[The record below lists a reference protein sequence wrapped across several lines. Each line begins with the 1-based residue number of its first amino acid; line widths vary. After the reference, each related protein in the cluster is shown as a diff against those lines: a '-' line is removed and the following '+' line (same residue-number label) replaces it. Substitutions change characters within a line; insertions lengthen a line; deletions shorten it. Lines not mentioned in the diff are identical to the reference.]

1 MSQDDLVKEHF
12 HKMGQD
18 GSYAAFYGDRSH
30 KTHDFFARKARVE
43 EFLVS
48 HMRPGQSVLDVG
60 CGTGPM
66 VDFFCSRGL
75 HYCGLD
81 VAQGMLDSISRQFSN
96 APYKERI
103 ELQIGSSES
112 IPYPDNSFDLIVG
125 MGLLEYLDDM
135 APTFSEI
142 ARVVKPEGLAV
153 LTIPNL
159 ISLNRFLMRN
169 AGFITAIYRSWKKLM
184 GAERQ
189 PTPGI
194 VHKELAPSALDGS
207 MKHIGFDC
215 VGRAFYDYKLVCYP
229 VSRLFPKFAHVIN
242 RRIENRAPYFLA
254 NSYIGF
260 YKKQKHSS

>member
-112 IPYPDNSFDLIVG
+112 RHGVAGISGRYGTDIQRDCAGGEAGRTGGLDHTQSHQPEPIPHEKRWIYYRNLPI
-125 MGLLEYLDDM
+125 LEK
-135 APTFSEI
+135 
-142 ARVVKPEGLAV
+142 V
-153 LTIPNL
+153 
-159 ISLNRFLMRN
+159 
-169 AGFITAIYRSWKKLM
+169 
-184 GAERQ
+184 
-189 PTPGI
+189 
-194 VHKELAPSALDGS
+194 DG
-207 MKHIGFDC
+207 
-215 VGRAFYDYKLVCYP
+215 R
-229 VSRLFPKFAHVIN
+229 
-242 RRIENRAPYFLA
+242 
-254 NSYIGF
+254 
-260 YKKQKHSS
+260 